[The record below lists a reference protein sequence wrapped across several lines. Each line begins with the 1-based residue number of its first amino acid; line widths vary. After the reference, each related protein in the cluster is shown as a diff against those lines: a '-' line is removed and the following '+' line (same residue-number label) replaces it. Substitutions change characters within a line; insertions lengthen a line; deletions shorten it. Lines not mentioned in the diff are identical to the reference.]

1 MTNKL
6 KPTPVSE
13 VRVLMELTASCLK
26 RKNFFIGFNYCKYSK
41 KKKSCVAVRKKGK
54 YIGVRGYLGGGYRGG
69 DNRSGNGGNGKNGN
83 GNGNGNG
90 HGGNGNGNGGNG
102 GGNGG
107 GGNGGGGG
115 E

>member
-1 MTNKL
+1 MDINKVIENL
-6 KPTPVSE
+6 REAKKK
-13 VRVLMELTASCLK
+13 ASCPP
-26 RKNFFIGFNYCKYSK
+26 GFKYSK
-41 KKKSCVAVRKKGK
+41 KMKSCVPIRKKGG
-54 YIGVRGYLGGGYRGG
+54 YGVRGYYMGGYRGG
-69 DNRSGNGGNGKNGN
+69 DNRSDSGKGNGN

-90 HGGNGNGNGGNG
+90 GNGNGNGGNGNGGNG

>member
-1 MTNKL
+1 MDIDKVIQNLREAK
-6 KPTPVSE
+6 KK
-13 VRVLMELTASCLK
+13 ASCPP
-26 RKNFFIGFNYCKYSK
+26 GFKYSK
-41 KKKSCVAVRKKGK
+41 KMKSCVPIRKKGG
-54 YIGVRGYLGGGYRGG
+54 YGVRGYYMGGYRGG
-69 DNRSGNGGNGKNGN
+69 DNRSDSGKGNGN

-90 HGGNGNGNGGNG
+90 GNGNGNGGNGNG

>member
-1 MTNKL
+1 MDID
-6 KPTPVSE
+6 
-13 VRVLMELTASCLK
+13 RVIQNLREAKKKASCPK
-26 RKNFFIGFNYCKYSK
+26 GYKYSK
-41 KKKSCVAVRKKGK
+41 KLKSCVPIKKKGK
-54 YIGVRGYLGGGYRGG
+54 NIGVRGYYMGGGYHRGG
-69 DNRSGNGGNGKNGN
+69 DNRSSGNGN
-83 GNGNGNG
+83 GNGKGNGNG

>member
-1 MTNKL
+1 MDID
-6 KPTPVSE
+6 
-13 VRVLMELTASCLK
+13 RVIEILREA
-26 RKNFFIGFNYCKYSK
+26 
-41 KKKSCVAVRKKGK
+41 KKKSSCPPGFKYNKKEKRCVLVKKKGKKGK
-54 YIGVRGYLGGGYRGG
+54 YGYGVRGYFGGYGRG
-69 DNRSGNGGNGKNGN
+69 DNRSDSGNGKNGN

-90 HGGNGNGNGGNG
+90 HGGNGNGGNG

>member
-1 MTNKL
+1 MDINKVIEIIREA
-6 KPTPVSE
+6 KK
-13 VRVLMELTASCLK
+13 ASKCPP
-26 RKNFFIGFNYCKYSK
+26 GFKYSK

-69 DNRSGNGGNGKNGN
+69 DNRSGNGGNGGN
-83 GNGNGNG
+83 S
-90 HGGNGNGNGGNG
+90 NGGSGGGGGGSVAGSANTGG

>member
-1 MTNKL
+1 MDIDKVIQNLREAK
-6 KPTPVSE
+6 KK
-13 VRVLMELTASCLK
+13 ASCPP
-26 RKNFFIGFNYCKYSK
+26 GFKYSK
-41 KKKSCVAVRKKGK
+41 KMKSCVPIRKKGG
-54 YIGVRGYLGGGYRGG
+54 YGVRGYYMGGYRGG
-69 DNRSGNGGNGKNGN
+69 DNRSDSGKGNGN

-90 HGGNGNGNGGNG
+90 GNGNGGNGGNGNGGGNGGNG

>member
-1 MTNKL
+1 MDID
-6 KPTPVSE
+6 
-13 VRVLMELTASCLK
+13 RVIQNLREAK
-26 RKNFFIGFNYCKYSK
+26 RRAKCPKGFKYSK
-41 KKKSCVAVRKKGK
+41 KLRSCVPIRKKGK
-54 YIGVRGYLGGGYRGG
+54 YLGVRGYYMGGHGRG
-69 DNRSGNGGNGKNGN
+69 DNRSDSGNGNGNGKGNGN

-90 HGGNGNGNGGNG
+90 GNGNGGNG

>member
-1 MTNKL
+1 MDIDKVIENLREAK
-6 KPTPVSE
+6 KK
-13 VRVLMELTASCLK
+13 ASCPP
-26 RKNFFIGFNYCKYSK
+26 GFKYSK
-41 KKKSCVAVRKKGK
+41 KMKSCVPIRKKGG
-54 YIGVRGYLGGGYRGG
+54 YGVRGYYMGGYRGG
-69 DNRSGNGGNGKNGN
+69 DNRSDSGKGNGN

-90 HGGNGNGNGGNG
+90 GNGNGGNGGNGNGGGNGGNG

>member
-1 MTNKL
+1 MDI
-6 KPTPVSE
+6 E
-13 VRVLMELTASCLK
+13 RVIENLREAKKKANCPK
-26 RKNFFIGFNYCKYSK
+26 GYKYSK
-41 KKKSCVAVRKKGK
+41 KLKSCVPIKKKGK
-54 YIGVRGYLGGGYRGG
+54 YAGVRGYFGGHGRG
-69 DNRSGNGGNGKNGN
+69 DNRSDSGNGN

-90 HGGNGNGNGGNG
+90 HGGNGNGGNG

>member
-1 MTNKL
+1 MDIDKVIQNLREAK
-6 KPTPVSE
+6 KKVS
-13 VRVLMELTASCLK
+13 CPP
-26 RKNFFIGFNYCKYSK
+26 GFKYSK
-41 KKKSCVAVRKKGK
+41 KMKSCVPIRKKGG
-54 YIGVRGYLGGGYRGG
+54 YGVRGYYMGGYRGG
-69 DNRSGNGGNGKNGN
+69 DNRSDSGKGNGN

-90 HGGNGNGNGGNG
+90 GNGNGNGGNGNGGNG

>member
-1 MTNKL
+1 MDINK
-6 KPTPVSE
+6 VI
-13 VRVLMELTASCLK
+13 ELIREAKKASKCPP
-26 RKNFFIGFNYCKYSK
+26 GFKYSK

-90 HGGNGNGNGGNG
+90 HSGNGNGNGGNG